1 MLEVINYFEPL
12 AYVLRRVDGDVPAMG
27 YIYGDLLKAKQD
39 IATRLNGNEKKYGP
53 IWRIIDARW
62 DSKLKTPLHKAG
74 YFLNPGYFYDNKK
87 EMEDEVLMEAVV
99 QCAAQMYRDD
109 ITMQDNIV
117 SQLTMYT
124 EATGS
129 FGIPMAI
136 RQRNMKTIPPANWWS
151 VHGGSAKDLRKMAI
165 RILSL
170 TCISSACERTW
181 SAFERVHSKKRTRLG
196 QRKLNALVFVMFN
209 KRLQYPDAPAPQLED
224 DAQSGS
230 VRGKRRLIHKSSSSK
245 AKKARVVAED
255 EEEEFDS
262 SESEEEEEENIPYA
276 DGDGSSDHE
285 ADDVVASGN
294 DD

>member
-1 MLEVINYFEPL
+1 
-12 AYVLRRVDGDVPAMG
+12 
-27 YIYGDLLKAKQD
+27 
-39 IATRLNGNEKKYGP
+39 
-53 IWRIIDARW
+53 
-62 DSKLKTPLHKAG
+62 
-74 YFLNPGYFYDNKK
+74 
-87 EMEDEVLMEAVV
+87 MEDEVLMEAVV

-124 EATGS
+124 EATSS
-129 FGIPMAI
+129 FGKPMAI

-151 VHGGSAKDLRKMAI
+151 VHGD
-165 RILSL
+165 
-170 TCISSACERTW
+170 
-181 SAFERVHSKKRTRLG
+181 
-196 QRKLNALVFVMFN
+196 
-209 KRLQYPDAPAPQLED
+209 PDAPAPQLED

-245 AKKARVVAED
+245 AKKARVVAKD

-276 DGDGSSDHE
+276 DRDGSSDHE

>member
-1 MLEVINYFEPL
+1 
-12 AYVLRRVDGDVPAMG
+12 MG

-39 IATRLNGNEKKYGP
+39 IAVRLNGNEKKYGP
-53 IWRIIDARW
+53 IWGIIDARW

-74 YFLNPGYFYDNKK
+74 YFLNPGFFYDNKK

-124 EATGS
+124 EAT
-129 FGIPMAI
+129 
-136 RQRNMKTIPPANWWS
+136 ANWWS
-151 VHGGSAKDLRKMAI
+151 VHGASAKDLRKMAI

-170 TCISSACERTW
+170 TCSSSACERTW

-209 KRLQYPDAPAPQLED
+209 KRLQWKYSQKDKDPLVAKFIDDESTNEWIVDPDAPAPQLED

-230 VRGKRRLIHKSSSSK
+230 
-245 AKKARVVAED
+245 
-255 EEEEFDS
+255 EEFDS
-262 SESEEEEEENIPYA
+262 SESEEEEEGNIPYA
-276 DGDGSSDHE
+276 DGDGSNDHE
-285 ADDVVASGN
+285 ADDVASDN
-294 DD
+294 E